1 MASAALNLFSRQNA
15 VHCISPLVPH
25 DCLHLQA
32 AIHLDLLPIPLAA
45 VEIDFQCHQD
55 WIDFTSIPMGI
66 DTISSLKVGNKLA
79 GLLPIALAFAE
90 IDF

>member
-1 MASAALNLFSRQNA
+1 
-15 VHCISPLVPH
+15 
-25 DCLHLQA
+25 
-32 AIHLDLLPIPLAA
+32 
-45 VEIDFQCHQD
+45 
-55 WIDFTSIPMGI
+55 MGI